1 MSDHKSNSPRSVLKL
16 FIEAARERFWGNITF
31 SFQNGTMTMIRK
43 ESTQKVNIDFSAV
56 DNELE
61 VS

>member
-1 MSDHKSNSPRSVLKL
+1 MPNPKNHDPRSVLKL
-16 FIEAARERFWGNITF
+16 FIEAARERFWGTITF